1 MRPDSSN
8 SRISLRKR
16 FLTSAIDRARPLL
29 VVIGAQKSGTTALF
43 KYLSLHP
50 QLVAPTVKE
59 INFFNTRH
67 IGLSELKKYARQFPS
82 MLSELHKPEVVGS
95 FDISPAYML
104 DAEHVINRIYEY
116 APSMK
121 IVALLRDPVYRA
133 HSAWNMYR
141 RYYKEDQRWF
151 LRQNW
156 VRSGIRSEKRLVR
169 RAGRFGRNFEADILE
184 ELGVLSNGD
193 RIEMPI
199 VEFGLYKA
207 QLKFV
212 YDIFPRDNIL
222 ILDSA
227 EFRTDI
233 GKQLGKLE
241 KFIGVE
247 SFQWTDE
254 SLVPHFVGNY
264 DESISR
270 DAKDCLREIY
280 RKENKD
286 LCSLVR
292 RSFLWQSDAG

>member
-1 MRPDSSN
+1 
-8 SRISLRKR
+8 
-16 FLTSAIDRARPLL
+16 LTPAIDRARPLL

-43 KYLSLHP
+43 QYLSLHP

-59 INFFNTRH
+59 LNFFNTRH
-67 IGLSELKKYARQFPS
+67 IGSSGLRKYARQFPT
-82 MLSELHKPEVVGS
+82 MLSKLRKLEIVGS

-104 DAEHVINRIYEY
+104 DSEQVINRIYEY

-121 IVALLRDPVYRA
+121 IVALLRDPIYRA

-151 LRQNW
+151 SRQNW
-156 VRSGIRSEKRLVR
+156 VKSGIRSKRRLVKR
-169 RAGRFGRNFEADILE
+169 VGRFGQNFEVDILE

-207 QLKFV
+207 QLEFV
-212 YDIFPRDNIL
+212 YDIFSRDNIL
-222 ILDSA
+222 ILDSS

-233 GKQLGKLE
+233 GNQLRKLE
-241 KFIGVE
+241 KLIGVE
-247 SFQWTDE
+247 SFQWSDE

-264 DESISR
+264 DESIST
-270 DAKDCLREIY
+270 DAKDCLREFY

-286 LCSLVR
+286 LCYLVR
-292 RSFLWQSDAG
+292 RSFPWQSDAGWKTDLS